1 MTLPLP
7 SVFRRVEVMPEIA
20 RFVVVA
26 LVVVLFPVMVRPP
39 TIVLDAVERNPPP
52 IVNFPV
58 VTSF

>member
-1 MTLPLP
+1 M
-7 SVFRRVEVMPEIA
+7 VIA
-20 RFVVVA
+20 KLVVVAFVVVE
-26 LVVVLFPVMVRPP
+26 FPVMVRPP